1 MRDETCFSI
10 WVARYGHGLIPI
22 YKYNFVWRLIAIN
35 IHQSHR
41 FLCKQQGYYWW
52 LDPSL
57 YTINPR
63 RNPEAMKRFSRPN
76 MIARSRCRRVKRKT
90 GNRLRERDWIV
101 GFQKKRKQYT
111 CIYIHLYIQCIY
123 IYILLY
129 IYTMY
134 IYIYTIYIYIY
145 IYNIHYI
152 YIYMHT
158 HKRSDLIFVHM
169 YWYSKWWFFLTCV
182 IVCYP
187 DHSTNLFEPVDQWI
201 GISIRTSIHGM
212 IHCDFDGIL
221 MGFSD
226 C

>member
-41 FLCKQQGYYWW
+41 FWCKQQGYYWW

-90 GNRLRERDWIV
+90 GNRLREHDWIV

-111 CIYIHLYIQCIY
+111 CIYIY

-129 IYTMY
+129 IYIYNVY
-134 IYIYTIYIYIY
+134 IYIHIIVYIYIYNVYIYTIYIYIY
-145 IYNIHYI
+145 NIYILYIYIYINIHYI
-152 YIYMHT
+152 YIYICIHI
-158 HKRSDLIFVHM
+158 K
-169 YWYSKWWFFLTCV
+169 
-182 IVCYP
+182 
-187 DHSTNLFEPVDQWI
+187 DQI
-201 GISIRTSIHGM
+201 
-212 IHCDFDGIL
+212 
-221 MGFSD
+221 
-226 C
+226 